1 MLWAVPWLCWWKGC
15 ISGCWERFRGSGIS
29 GHSPKVCLHQGNAVG
44 FVKPTSHSEHKPWP
58 LALGA
63 SGGEGE
69 SPGGHRGLGVS
80 HGQIRCRTLSTAPKY
95 RASKFPLR
103 TPAQRLLC
111 PDGSCFRSWPHSK
124 ELLVPPGWEEQQL
137 GGHKPEGASAQGFS
151 WDLREFDILFWSSVT
166 VTYQGV
172 C

>member
-1 MLWAVPWLCWWKGC
+1 MATHPKFACIKEMLWALLIQHLTV
-15 ISGCWERFRGSGIS
+15 S
-29 GHSPKVCLHQGNAVG
+29 
-44 FVKPTSHSEHKPWP
+44 T
-58 LALGA
+58 
-63 SGGEGE
+63 
-69 SPGGHRGLGVS
+69 SPGHWLWGHLEVKGRVHVATEVLECPMDRSAVV
-80 HGQIRCRTLSTAPKY
+80 TLSAAPKH

-111 PDGSCFRSWPHSK
+111 PDGRCFRSWPHSK

-137 GGHKPEGASAQGFS
+137 GGHQPEGASAQGFS
-151 WDLREFDILFWSSVT
+151 WDLWEFDILFWSSVT